1 MKSIIAGLLTIAVLS
16 TSCASYATYKGSR
29 EIVLT
34 RKVMELKSDAKT
46 KGMFMDEIKNGEVP
60 SELPFTFTEVLKE
73 RPWLAAG
80 AGALDIGTA
89 VLLKSGYDS
98 MTDSGD
104 SPSTPQASAS
114 ADRNVAG
121 GNQVIIQ
128 GNAGGDINVN
138 IGAQQAEP
146 GLGATPGFETPV
158 GQ

>member
-1 MKSIIAGLLTIAVLS
+1 MKSIFTGILALSLLS
-16 TSCASYATYKGSR
+16 SCASYQTYKGSR

-46 KGMFMDEIKNGEVP
+46 KGMFLDEVQNGGTP
-60 SELPFTFTEVLKE
+60 SQLPFSIMEVIKE

-98 MTDSGD
+98 MTDSD
-104 SPSTPQASAS
+104 SSSSTPQASAS